1 MLIVDG
7 RRSVGQSVCP
17 TTLAPLFAF
26 THSSDLKIGELA
38 HLNVEERDNMS
49 SSNGNMTTLKATL
62 CIGAAALAASFII
75 HNRTSK
81 CKKQQSKDDVNNT
94 DEVNSSSSDSVVTF
108 YNQLG
113 ISEDKLPDH
122 IRREIHKQRKRKS
135 KEAMISMKT
144 PMYDNIH
151 MLDEDR
157 EPICTISMKKA
168 KWYIRKNIAEW
179 TAPKAGSELSKDK
192 DIKCIRLLFTH
203 NGVHEGEKKSS
214 SEKLYL
220 RSAKQNICV
229 SCGSDGHHI
238 RHYIVPYSYRALLP
252 DDYKSHM
259 SHDIV
264 ILCPDCHV
272 RCERSTKKRMKRME
286 HNLRMKMTD
295 GNAFCSPVIE
305 DPHLYHVRSCAIA
318 LAKWR
323 DKIPTEK
330 IASYEKE
337 VRLYLADCCK
347 DEAEKEMIILTG
359 NDEPLTK
366 SQLQKACSVKYRVK
380 NPRYVPGSEVVV
392 RSLNGDKEKIEQ
404 FIVDWRKHFI
414 AIVDPKYMPTGWRV
428 DNPVAKGSS
437 FVLLV

>member
-1 MLIVDG
+1 
-7 RRSVGQSVCP
+7 
-17 TTLAPLFAF
+17 
-26 THSSDLKIGELA
+26 
-38 HLNVEERDNMS
+38 MS
-49 SSNGNMTTLKATL
+49 STNGNMTLKATL
-62 CIGAAALAASFII
+62 SIGAAALAVILII
-75 HNRTSK
+75 HNRTLK
-81 CKKQQSKDDVNNT
+81 RKQQSKDDANEE
-94 DEVNSSSSDSVVTF
+94 DEVISSSGDSVVTF

-113 ISEDKLPDH
+113 ISEENLPDH

-168 KWYIRKNIAEW
+168 KWYIRKNIVEW
-179 TAPKAGSELSKDK
+179 SAPKAGSELSKDK
-192 DIKCIRLLFTH
+192 DAKCIRLLFTH
-203 NGVHEGEKKSS
+203 NGAHEEEKKSS

-238 RHYIVPYSYRALLP
+238 RHYIVPYSYRSLLP

-272 RCERSTKKRMKRME
+272 TCERSTKKRMKRME
-286 HNLRMKMTD
+286 HDLRMKMTTD
-295 GNAFCSPVIE
+295 GDAFCSPVIE

-318 LAKWR
+318 LVKWK
-323 DKIPTEK
+323 DTIPKEK
-330 IASYEKE
+330 IDSYEKE
-337 VRLYLADCCK
+337 VRTYLADCCK
-347 DEAEKEMIILTG
+347 DETKKETILTG
-359 NDEPLTK
+359 NEPLTK

-392 RSLNGDKEKIEQ
+392 RSLNGDKEKIEE
-404 FIVDWRKHFI
+404 FIVEWRKHFI
-414 AIVDPKYMPTGWRV
+414 ATVDPNHMLTGWRV

>member
-1 MLIVDG
+1 
-7 RRSVGQSVCP
+7 
-17 TTLAPLFAF
+17 
-26 THSSDLKIGELA
+26 
-38 HLNVEERDNMS
+38 MS
-49 SSNGNMTTLKATL
+49 STNGSTTLKATVL
-62 CIGAAALAASFII
+62 SIGAVAALGVVFII
-75 HNRTSK
+75 HNRRTLK
-81 CKKQQSKDDVNNT
+81 RKQQSKDDANKK
-94 DEVNSSSSDSVVTF
+94 DETISSRPIDSVATF

-113 ISEDKLPDH
+113 ISEENLPDH
-122 IRREIHKQRKRKS
+122 IRREIYKQRQRKA

-157 EPICTISMKKA
+157 EAICTISMKKA

-179 TAPKAGSELSKDK
+179 SSPKEGSELSKNVDV
-192 DIKCIRLLFTH
+192 KCIRLLFTH
-203 NGVHEGEKKSS
+203 NGANEDEEKKSS
-214 SEKLYL
+214 STEKLYL

-229 SCGSDGHHI
+229 SCGSDGRHI
-238 RHYIVPYSYRALLP
+238 RHYIVPYSYRSLLP

-286 HNLRMKMTD
+286 NELRMKMAD
-295 GNAFCSPVIE
+295 GDAFCSPVIE
-305 DPHLYHVRSCAIA
+305 DAHLYHVRSCAIA
-318 LAKWR
+318 LVKW
-323 DKIPTEK
+323 KNTMPTEK
-330 IASYEKE
+330 IDSYENE
-337 VRLYLADCCK
+337 VRCYLADCCK
-347 DEAEKEMIILTG
+347 NDAEKETILTG
-359 NDEPLTK
+359 NEPLTK
-366 SQLQKACSVKYRVK
+366 AQLQKVCSVKYRVK

-392 RSLNGDKEKIEQ
+392 RSLKNDREKIEE

-414 AIVDPKYMPTGWRV
+414 AIVDPQHMPTGWRV